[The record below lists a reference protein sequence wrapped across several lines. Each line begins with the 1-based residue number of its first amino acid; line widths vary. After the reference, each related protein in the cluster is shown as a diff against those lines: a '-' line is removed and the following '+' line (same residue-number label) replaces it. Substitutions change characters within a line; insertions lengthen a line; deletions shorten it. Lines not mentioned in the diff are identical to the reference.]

1 MDDVLDFIHTT
12 RDARELKRALA
23 VRNTLAGRPRA
34 EVAAELGCSVSF
46 VDKWRW
52 IYDRQGVAGL
62 RLGYQGSTGYL
73 TPSHKK
79 AICEWLNAQSSW
91 DIRALQAHIEQ
102 TYDVCYK
109 SAKSYYAL
117 MAEARLSWKKTQD
130 ESPEPDPQE
139 IEQVRTNI
147 KKNAR
152 RSPGACRE
160 THGDADAG

>member
-1 MDDVLDFIHTT
+1 MDDVLDFIRTT

-73 TPSHKK
+73 TSSHKK
-79 AICEWLNAQSSW
+79 AICEWLTGQSSW

-102 TYDVCYK
+102 TYGVCYT

-117 MAEARLSWKKTQD
+117 LTEARLSWKKTQD

-139 IEQVRTNI
+139 IEQTRKAI
-147 KKNAR
+147 KKKR
-152 RSPGACRE
+152 MTRPRQLSKSGP
-160 THGDADAG
+160 

>member
-1 MDDVLDFIHTT
+1 MDDVLDFIRTT

-52 IYDRQGVAGL
+52 IYDREGVAGL

-73 TPSHKK
+73 TLSHKK
-79 AICEWLNAQSSW
+79 AIREWLIEQSSW
-91 DIRALQAHIEQ
+91 DVRALQAHLDQ
-102 TYDVCYK
+102 TYGVCYK

-117 MAEARLSWKKTQD
+117 LTEARLSWKKTQD
-130 ESPEPDPQE
+130 DSPEPDPQE
-139 IEQVRTNI
+139 IAQIRTTI
-147 KKNAR
+147 KKKRTTKPR
-152 RSPGACRE
+152 RLSRNGPLF
-160 THGDADAG
+160 